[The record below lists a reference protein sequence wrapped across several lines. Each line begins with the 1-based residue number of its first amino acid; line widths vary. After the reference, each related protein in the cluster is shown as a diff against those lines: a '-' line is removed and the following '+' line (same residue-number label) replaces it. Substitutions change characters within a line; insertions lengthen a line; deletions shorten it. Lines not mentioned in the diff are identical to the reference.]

1 MCRGLI
7 EQEVGMKDLFSL
19 VGKALLWIII
29 LALSL
34 IGPIMWL
41 LADIGI
47 WKKILS
53 IFGIG

>member
-1 MCRGLI
+1 
-7 EQEVGMKDLFSL
+7 MKDLFSL
-19 VGKALLWIII
+19 VGKALLWTII